1 MVALLWEKQLS
12 AISGQPSAAFS
23 FQLSAISIN
32 KSATESDA
40 PCTRAP
46 PLPCPSSVLSSMIP
60 ENALLPRLL
69 KNVQIQGGLPQP
81 E

>member
-40 PCTRAP
+40 PCTPA
-46 PLPCPSSVLSSMIP
+46 PLP
-60 ENALLPRLL
+60 LLGSL
-69 KNVQIQGGLPQP
+69 
-81 E
+81 

>member
-1 MVALLWEKQLS
+1 MPGPIMPVPATATRRTSMVALLWEKQLS

-40 PCTRAP
+40 PCTPA
-46 PLPCPSSVLSSMIP
+46 PLP
-60 ENALLPRLL
+60 LLGSL
-69 KNVQIQGGLPQP
+69 
-81 E
+81 